1 MRPRTDLSLAR
12 GSVGRINGRV
22 NREASDI
29 AWMEV
34 ALGEADRATLH
45 GDVPV
50 GCVVVDHDDVELARD
65 HNRREELGDPLAHAE
80 ALALRT
86 AASRRGHWRLDGTT
100 VYVTLEPCPMC
111 AGALVNARVRRVV
124 FGAAD
129 PKAGAIRSLFSIGQD
144 PRLNH
149 RFEVSGG
156 VLADESARRLSDFFS
171 KLRAAG
177 EK

>member
-1 MRPRTDLSLAR
+1 
-12 GSVGRINGRV
+12 
-22 NREASDI
+22 
-29 AWMEV
+29 MEV
-34 ALGEADRATLH
+34 ALAEADRASLH
-45 GDVPV
+45 GDVPI
-50 GCVVVDHDDVELARD
+50 GCVVVDRDDTELARD

-80 ALALRT
+80 VLALRM

-129 PKAGAIRSLFSIGQD
+129 PKAGAVVTLFSIGQD

-149 RFEVSGG
+149 RFEVTPG
-156 VLADESARRLSDFFS
+156 VLAEASARRLSDFFQ
-171 KLRAAG
+171 KLRGAG

>member
-1 MRPRTDLSLAR
+1 MTH
-12 GSVGRINGRV
+12 
-22 NREASDI
+22 EAADI

-50 GCVVVDHDDVELARD
+50 GCVVVDGDDVELARD

-80 ALALRT
+80 ALALG
-86 AASRRGHWRLDGTT
+86 AAARLRGHWRLEGVT

-111 AGALVNARVRRVV
+111 AGALVNARVKRVV
-124 FGAAD
+124 FGALD
-129 PKAGAIRSLFSIGQD
+129 PKAGALRSLFSIGED
-144 PRLNH
+144 ARLNH
-149 RFEVSGG
+149 RFDVTGG
-156 VLADESARRLSDFFS
+156 VLAEACGRRLSDFFS